1 MDQNK
6 ELALSVQSCTKCRLA
21 SLRTNAVPAL
31 PGVDYKEHGLAIFA
45 EAPGRDENAQ
55 GRPMVGRAGQLLDNL
70 LTASGLSREQLL
82 VLNRVRC
89 QPPRNR
95 LQDYPD
101 ALLGC
106 DEWTRKELEY
116 YNPSVVIL
124 AGNTSMRAVFGVTSN
139 ITAVRGTVRV
149 TSDKFQYGARVWIPT
164 FHPSAALRAGGL
176 GTDIA
181 QSIVADILLAKTFL

>member
-1 MDQNK
+1 MQQNQSLV
-6 ELALSVQSCTKCRLA
+6 ESVQNCTKCRLKD
-21 SLRTNAVPAL
+21 SRLNAVPAM

-55 GRPMVGRAGQLLDNL
+55 GRPMVGRAGQLLTNIL
-70 LTASGLSREQLL
+70 MTSGVKRDETLI
-82 VLNRVRC
+82 LNRVRC

-124 AGNTSMRAVFGVTSN
+124 AGNTSMRAVFGVTAN
-139 ITAVRGTVRV
+139 ITAVRGTVRI
-149 TSDKFQYGARVWIPT
+149 TSDVFQYGARVWIPT
-164 FHPSAALRAGGL
+164 FHPAAVLRNPAL
-176 GTDIA
+176 TQDVISDI
-181 QSIVADILLAKTFL
+181 ILARGYL